1 MITNY
6 TAALTLLD
14 AIKCRRQPRLESA
27 STVCACGMDGG
38 DSGSSVLGL
47 VIDTGQPAGAVH
59 CARLL
64 RVCGQPTAGGSSHVR
79 RDRTGPGCEGADLA
93 RPRGHASGQPVS
105 TSVGS
110 GGPVQGCWKAW
121 DKEFLPLS
129 CSSVVGE
136 GRALPSKVVVRIKC
150 PGS

>member
-27 STVCACGMDGG
+27 STACACGMDGG
-38 DSGSSVLGL
+38 DSVGSSVQGLG
-47 VIDTGQPAGAVH
+47 IETGQPAGAVH

-64 RVCGQPTAGGSSHVR
+64 RTCGQPTAGESSHVH

-93 RPRGHASGQPVS
+93 RPRGHVSGQPVC

-110 GGPVQGCWKAW
+110 GWPGQGCWEAW
-121 DKEFLPLS
+121 DKELLPLS
-129 CSSVVGE
+129 CGSVLGE
-136 GRALPSKVVVRIKC
+136 GRALLPRSL
-150 PGS
+150 